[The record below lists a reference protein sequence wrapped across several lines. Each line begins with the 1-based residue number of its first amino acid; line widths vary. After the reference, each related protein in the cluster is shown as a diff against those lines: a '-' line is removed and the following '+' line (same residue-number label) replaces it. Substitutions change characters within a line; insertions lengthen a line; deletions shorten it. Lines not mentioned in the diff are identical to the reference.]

1 MSSRTAA
8 VALPAAVGGALAA
21 ATVFVAAVDP
31 SRPGHFPPCPFLLVS
46 GFYCPGCGGL
56 RAVHALT
63 RLDVGGALSFNPL
76 FVAVAPFLVYLWAK
90 WIVSAWRERP
100 LRTRLTAPAVVWSF
114 AALALLFGVVRNT
127 PYGAFLAP

>member
-1 MSSRTAA
+1 MSSRTGA
-8 VALPAAVGGALAA
+8 VAVPAAVGGLLAA
-21 ATVFVAAVDP
+21 ATAFVALVDP
-31 SRPGHFPPCPFLLVS
+31 SRPGHYPVCPFLLVS
-46 GFYCPGCGGL
+46 GLYCPGCGGL

-90 WIVSAWRERP
+90 WIASAWRGVP
-100 LRTRLTAPAVVWSF
+100 LRTRLTAPVVVWSF

>member
-1 MSSRTAA
+1 MTSRTAA
-8 VALPAAVGGALAA
+8 VVLPAAVGGLLAA
-21 ATVFVAAVDP
+21 ATVFVAVVDP

-90 WIVSAWRERP
+90 WLSSAWRQRP
-100 LRTRLTAPAVVWSF
+100 LRTRLTAPVAVWSF
-114 AALALLFGVVRNT
+114 VALALLFGVFRNT